1 MRDALKGKTFR
12 QLEFGLL
19 IVAVVFLG
27 QLILVSMRLQET
39 EIRPVVDSE
48 KDLSRVFYRDDV
60 LKEAEIIASEKAA
73 PLQGE
78 AGTIGDGRSAAE
90 GLKMESQDF
99 QQLPATKASKSTEEE
114 IKKKKRRERRR
125 QRRNNWDPGAHGLK
139 GDPIPLK
146 INLPV
151 FVPSLPKSGTT
162 SIWQYFNCKCG
173 NTSRHELTFRTPFS
187 PLSLSLSPLFYFR
200 RWTSS
205 LSPMGKGQRD

>member
-1 MRDALKGKTFR
+1 MRDTPKGRIPRTFR

-19 IVAVVFLG
+19 IVVVVFLG
-27 QLILVSMRLQET
+27 QLILVSMRLHET

-48 KDLSRVFYRDDV
+48 RDLSKVFYRDDV
-60 LKEAEIIASEKAA
+60 VKDST

-78 AGTIGDGRSAAE
+78 VE
-90 GLKMESQDF
+90 GLNKESQGL
-99 QQLPATKASKSTEEE
+99 QQLPDTKASKSTEEE

-173 NTSRHELTFRTPFS
+173 NTSRREMTFRTPFS
-187 PLSLSLSPLFYFR
+187 PLSLSLHFLLQAVG
-200 RWTSS
+200 T
-205 LSPMGKGQRD
+205 

>member
-1 MRDALKGKTFR
+1 MRDSLKGRTFR

-19 IVAVVFLG
+19 VVAVVFLG
-27 QLILVSMRLQET
+27 QLILVSMQIHET

-48 KDLSRVFYRDDV
+48 RDLSKVFYRDDAV
-60 LKEAEIIASEKAA
+60 KKVEIIASERST
-73 PLQGE
+73 PLQE
-78 AGTIGDGRSAAE
+78 EVGTIGGGKSAAE
-90 GLKMESQDF
+90 VLKKESQDL

-162 SIWQYFNCKCG
+162 SIWQYFNCKCC
-173 NTSRHELTFRTPFS
+173 NTSS
-187 PLSLSLSPLFYFR
+187 V
-200 RWTSS
+200 
-205 LSPMGKGQRD
+205 KA